1 MKYHLDGQDI
11 GMFDQ
16 RDIDALQQAFNTISV
31 RRALVD
37 DDMEARKLARA
48 LIHLYRHGIRDPQQL
63 VSAMGV
69 ELPKTG
75 AA

>member
-16 RDIDALQQAFNTISV
+16 RDMQALQQAFNTISV
-31 RRALVD
+31 RRMLVED
-37 DDMEARKLARA
+37 DAEARRLARA

-63 VSAMGV
+63 VSAMDKQDSSDV
-69 ELPKTG
+69 
-75 AA
+75 A